1 MKKVISTVLALS
13 MVLGTAT
20 ISKAAGTATPLT
32 PEQQEA
38 RQKYLPIHLEKMT
51 QLTDL
56 RAQTKT
62 AVDNN
67 NNLAKQIKDKVQ
79 SLKASQQNKD
89 SIASIKATLQKNKD
103 LVAQAK
109 DLNNQRADAQAKFR
123 EAVKAKDTAAA
134 NDAKNTILNLNSQI
148 ESIRQQIKA
157 NSDSVKP
164 LKDQITAL
172 RNSMKSLK
180 DQIKPLEQQAKNLHD
195 QIASEEQAKN
205 QLWQT
210 YKSNIQAKDYTTAAT
225 TLQSIID
232 AKTKILANIKASGDV
247 LNNILGVV
255 RKY

>member
-1 MKKVISTVLALS
+1 MKKVISAVLALS

-20 ISKAAGTATPLT
+20 ISKAAGATTPLT

-56 RAQTKT
+56 RTQTKT
-62 AVDNN
+62 VVDNN
-67 NNLAKQIKDKVQ
+67 NNLTKQIKDKVQ
-79 SLKASQQNKD
+79 SVKDSQQNKD
-89 SIASIKATLQKNKD
+89 TIASIKSTLQKNKD

-109 DLNNQRADAQAKFR
+109 DLNNQRAEAQKQFK
-123 EAVKAKDTAAA
+123 EAVKAKDTTAA
-134 NDAKNTILNLNSQI
+134 NAAKEKVLALNSQI
-148 ESIRQQIKA
+148 ESLRQQIKA

-172 RNSMKSLK
+172 RNSVKSIK
-180 DQIKPLEQQAKNLHD
+180 DQAKPLEQQAKDLR
-195 QIASEEQAKN
+195 QKISEQEKAKN

-210 YKSNIQAKDYTTAAT
+210 YKSNIQAKDYTTAAN

-232 AKTKILANIKASGDV
+232 AKTKILADIKSRGDI
-247 LNNILGVV
+247 LNNILSVV
-255 RKY
+255 NR